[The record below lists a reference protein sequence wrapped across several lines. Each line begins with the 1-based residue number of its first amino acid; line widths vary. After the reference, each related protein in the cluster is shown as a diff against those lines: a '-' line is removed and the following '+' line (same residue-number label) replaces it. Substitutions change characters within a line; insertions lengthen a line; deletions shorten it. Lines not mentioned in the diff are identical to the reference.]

1 MNPRFVVLEPD
12 FFLMMAG
19 PKLTKAQNKAYS
31 GRSRGLMHKGYELA
45 EIHSSISTL
54 VFIWKGD
61 DMLTFC
67 SEKDWLPMLRKI
79 TNGVVR
85 GPNFFVNAEDAEAD
99 GMLHTASSP
108 TPQDEQRGRFIETLA
123 SQTVSLRKGAE
134 STSRS
139 SSSTE
144 VVAQVPDIS
153 RTTSSLV
160 DPLQEWMAS
169 VPVEFPSPLRKEG
182 SKCPRENPS
191 SYLSAEAGT
200 PMTVGSMA
208 SPFAG
213 NDFDISEP
221 LSKRRK
227 LTHKQEMNDFP
238 NLQSI
243 PEYPTPR
250 RRRRS
255 LATSQIKNP
264 LSLDFCLGGPDYPKM
279 R

>member
-1 MNPRFVVLEPD
+1 
-12 FFLMMAG
+12 MMAG

-79 TNGVVR
+79 VSVFVFCCQHSTRLRKSQTNGVVR

-99 GMLHTASSP
+99 GMLHTASSL
-108 TPQDEQRGRFIETLA
+108 TPQDEQKGRFIETLA

-134 STSRS
+134 SASPN
-139 SSSTE
+139 SSSTD
-144 VVAQVPDIS
+144 VVAQVPDVS
-153 RTTSSLV
+153 RTASSLV

-169 VPVEFPSPLRKEG
+169 VPIEFPSPLRKEG
-182 SKCPRENPS
+182 SKCSRGNPS

-200 PMTVGSMA
+200 PMT
-208 SPFAG
+208 G
-213 NDFDISEP
+213 NHNILNVVDHSTNICSG
-221 LSKRRK
+221 L
-227 LTHKQEMNDFP
+227 H
-238 NLQSI
+238 
-243 PEYPTPR
+243 
-250 RRRRS
+250 
-255 LATSQIKNP
+255 
-264 LSLDFCLGGPDYPKM
+264 G
-279 R
+279 